1 MKDKDKT
8 KAQLI
13 SELEELRQRV
23 GEFEASE
30 IDLKRAEKTL
40 QQREESFRSLVERAE
55 KALHQSEE
63 RFRSLVETTTDWFW
77 EVDENSVYTYSSPNL
92 LESKGTRHFRL

>member
-23 GEFEASE
+23 SGEGSPSE
-30 IDLKRAEKTL
+30 
-40 QQREESFRSLVERAE
+40 
-55 KALHQSEE
+55 
-63 RFRSLVETTTDWFW
+63 
-77 EVDENSVYTYSSPNL
+77 
-92 LESKGTRHFRL
+92 